1 MSGRS
6 FFAAGVHTLNVAER
20 EDGTRLRRVGMSMGY
35 PDCQFGAPTSNNT
48 ADSVYQQVLDLET
61 NTNNRVSQLSASV
74 ASLNASLSATE
85 SMVMAS
91 ISSQV
96 STMGSSLQSQIAAQA
111 SSTMATT
118 STLSTA
124 VGSLTSRLGN
134 VQPFGTGAG
143 TATLPSAPQLN
154 RALND
159 ITLAAATTGTVRVQG
174 SQCSSDLCALVAQV
188 STLTDA
194 LRQV

>member
-111 SSTMATT
+111 SSTMAT
-118 STLSTA
+118 SDEH
-124 VGSLTSRLGN
+124 VEHCCG
-134 VQPFGTGAG
+134 
-143 TATLPSAPQLN
+143 
-154 RALND
+154 
-159 ITLAAATTGTVRVQG
+159 ITH
-174 SQCSSDLCALVAQV
+174 V
-188 STLTDA
+188 SP
-194 LRQV
+194 R